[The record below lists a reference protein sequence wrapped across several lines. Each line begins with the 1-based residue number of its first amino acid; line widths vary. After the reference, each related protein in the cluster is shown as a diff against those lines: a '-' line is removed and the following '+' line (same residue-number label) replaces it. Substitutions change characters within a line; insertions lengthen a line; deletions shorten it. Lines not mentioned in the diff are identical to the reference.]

1 MSNFNISTRYA
12 NALLEFA
19 ETKEV
24 LEQVSADM
32 LLLEDALVNSKDL
45 RVVLKSPVI
54 NKDKKNSILQAIF
67 SKKICKVSNDFIL
80 FVNRKNRGNILFDIA
95 KRFNEIRNAQ
105 LNRVETEIVSTIELS
120 DKQKENLQERLH
132 EFSGKE
138 IVPTFKIDMSLIGG
152 FTVRMNDTVIDAS
165 VKQQLSKL
173 RKSLVLN

>member
-19 ETKEV
+19 GKKDA

-32 LLLEDALVNSKDL
+32 LLLEDALSNSKDL

-54 NKDKKNSILQAIF
+54 NKDKKSSILQAIF
-67 SKKICKVSNDFIL
+67 SEKISKVSNDFLL
-80 FVNRKNRGNILFDIA
+80 FVNKKNRENILFDIA
-95 KRFNEIRNAQ
+95 KRFNEIRNVQ

-120 DKQKENLQERLH
+120 DEQKDSLQNQLH
-132 EFSGKE
+132 KFSGKE
-138 IVPTFKIDMSLIGG
+138 IVPTFKTDASLIGG

-165 VKQQLSKL
+165 VKQQLNKL